1 MGNSKSRPS
10 HQDGF
15 RSKAAS
21 SRSTKHSKFLSIT
34 GHHPHSTNDRV
45 KAASRSSKY
54 YQQNQPPLPNDSGHY
69 SVHGFMTSAAP
80 SSPVDNSTETGGP
93 FGSGSRTGG
102 PGGGSGAAIK
112 SGGGAGGRG
121 GSGKANGGG
130 NGDGAEA
137 GSRWSYHPNLSSPG
151 RLDQQK
157 KASDSSLHF
166 QYGGSRLKGGG
177 TTTPS
182 SSGLPASAGGVT
194 GGGAAAAAAVAAGGA
209 TSIHASR
216 LTAGGGSRMTTH
228 NAILGQSPDDEDNY
242 GYHHSSHPKGSS
254 MTRQGGQGT
263 DSLSRPTS
271 VSPHPHSSQQQ
282 HQGRFSTLHPSHS
295 QAQPQPQ
302 HSATPTV
309 RASVSPSTIP
319 FAEDEH
325 TIGHSGTIGAVG
337 GMVTSMAGLQLGGGN
352 GDSKSQNNSQLQ
364 HHQLLRLQQ
373 QQQQEY
379 NDHQQRLS
387 SMHSFLNNA
396 PTNNSNR
403 ASSHPHPNGGYGHGA
418 AITAAAATHGGGS
431 RTNSFPNNNNVNTNN
446 KNNTFNSQGFHPNDS
461 SPSYPPYQQ
470 QDHLPSSP
478 SPSPHPSSQQQ
489 QNTQHHPL
497 ITGQQPRLTTTFPA
511 EKEREATPSP
521 VPAGRNNSNN
531 NKQSD
536 ILACAGPLID
546 MGSSSAARN
555 GQLPGANQ
563 VFARLARQNP
573 TNPKETEKR
582 ERIFGWVDQ
591 VTDAL
596 TFNPNPDAPGWIIP
610 VFPDELDHP
619 ET

>member
-10 HQDGF
+10 HQDGY
-15 RSKAAS
+15 RSKAVS
-21 SRSTKHSKFLSIT
+21 SRSSKHSKFLSIT
-34 GHHPHSTNDRV
+34 GHHSANDRV
-45 KAASRSSKY
+45 KPASRSSKY
-54 YQQNQPPLPNDSGHY
+54 YQQNQQPLPNDSGHY
-69 SVHGFMTSAAP
+69 SVHGFMTSATP
-80 SSPVDNSTETGGP
+80 GSPIDNSTDTGGA

-102 PGGGSGAAIK
+102 AGGGHGAAAAAR
-112 SGGGAGGRG
+112 GGDGGGRG
-121 GSGKANGGG
+121 GSGKVNGGGGGAGG
-130 NGDGAEA
+130 NGDGADA
-137 GSRWSYHPNLSSPG
+137 AGGSRWSYHPNLSSPG

-157 KASDSSLHF
+157 KSSDSSLHF

-182 SSGLPASAGGVT
+182 SSGLPVSAG
-194 GGGAAAAAAVAAGGA
+194 AGGA
-209 TSIHASR
+209 TGGAAIHASR
-216 LTAGGGSRMTTH
+216 VAAGGGSRMTTH
-228 NAILGQSPDDEDNY
+228 NAILGQSPDDEDSC
-242 GYHHSSHPKGSS
+242 GYHSNHPKSSS
-254 MTRQGGQGT
+254 MARQGGQG
-263 DSLSRPTS
+263 DALSRPTS
-271 VSPHPHSSQQQ
+271 VSPHPNNSHYQQQ
-282 HQGRFSTLHPSHS
+282 QQGRFSTLHPSHP
-295 QAQPQPQ
+295 QAQPQQ

-325 TIGHSGTIGAVG
+325 TIGHSGTMAATG
-337 GMVTSMAGLQLGGGN
+337 GMVTSMAGLQLAG

-364 HHQLLRLQQ
+364 HHQVLRLQQ

-403 ASSHPHPNGGYGHGA
+403 ASSHPHPNGGYGVA
-418 AITAAAATHGGGS
+418 PTVAAATHGGGS
-431 RTNSFPNNNNVNTNN
+431 RTNSFLNNTTSNN
-446 KNNTFNSQGFHPNDS
+446 NNTFNSQGFHPTDNS
-461 SPSYPPYQQ
+461 HLPSYPSHQQ

-478 SPSPHPSSQQQ
+478 SPSPHPGPHP
-489 QNTQHHPL
+489 HHPL

-521 VPAGRNNSNN
+521 LPAGQSS
-531 NKQSD
+531 NKQAE
-536 ILACAGPLID
+536 ILAGAGPLID
-546 MGSSSAARN
+546 MGSSGAARH
-555 GQLPGANQ
+555 GQLPGAHQ

-582 ERIFGWVDQ
+582 GRIFGWVDQ

-596 TFNPNPDAPGWIIP
+596 TFNPDPDAPGWIIP
-610 VFPDELDHP
+610 VFPDDLDHP